1 MCDLPETNIRQ
12 KQKPLM
18 LPLAGDIPL
27 NWGSDT
33 SSEESGLG
41 GRQGD
46 VCGFGA
52 AVPRLLELPPL
63 APADG
68 SPWYQIFWC
77 LLVSVICSVMSDS
90 LLPRGLQPQ
99 RHAWR
104 ACVRAGPGGWAE
116 GRGGLGALPPRAS
129 PGPAA
134 LGEPGL
140 PGSRSLLR
148 AVSL

>member
-1 MCDLPETNIRQ
+1 MMLWKVLHSICTQYAIFRLPAVPLQVTCDPAETNIRQ

-27 NWGSDT
+27 NWGSVT

-52 AVPRLLELPPL
+52 AAPRLLELPPL

-68 SPWYQIFWC
+68 SLWCQIFWC
-77 LLVSVICSVMSDS
+77 LLMSVIRSVMSDS
-90 LLPRGLQPQ
+90 L
-99 RHAWR
+99 
-104 ACVRAGPGGWAE
+104 
-116 GRGGLGALPPRAS
+116 
-129 PGPAA
+129 
-134 LGEPGL
+134 
-140 PGSRSLLR
+140 
-148 AVSL
+148 